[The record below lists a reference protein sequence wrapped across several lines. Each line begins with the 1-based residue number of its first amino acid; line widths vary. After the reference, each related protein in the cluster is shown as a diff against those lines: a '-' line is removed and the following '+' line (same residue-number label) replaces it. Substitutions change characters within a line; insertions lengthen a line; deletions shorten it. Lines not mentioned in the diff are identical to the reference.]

1 MIFQNIQGNSN
12 FAKDDKLR
20 KFSKWLVTEGVGIAL
35 TAEMNTY
42 WPTIPKG
49 QRWRDILREASP
61 KGHFSSVA
69 WNSKQPRSSNSACQH
84 GGCAVTLLGQTAHSA
99 RTSGMD
105 KTGLGRWAWCRMQ
118 GRSRKTRALA
128 RDDPET
134 RLPSQDLIVVSAY
147 RPCSAGRGKNS
158 VWAQHRDFLLSIGR
172 EEDPREAFVI
182 DLLEAIETW
191 QGWGCKILLGMDANE
206 DLSRVS
212 ASSLRYRL
220 KHAGLTEV
228 IQERH
233 WDSPPRHAYR

>member
-1 MIFQNIQGNSN
+1 MSRRRSVAAMVRRRNEGQKWRRSLHSTASEDNAHTSLEEYMKFIEAGDHYGDDHNTSKAGSTRVIFQNIQGNSN

-99 RTSGMD
+99 RTSGVD

-147 RPCSAGRGKNS
+147 RPCSAGRGKIQS
-158 VWAQHRDFLLSIGR
+158 GLST
-172 EEDPREAFVI
+172 
-182 DLLEAIETW
+182 ETSF
-191 QGWGCKILLGMDANE
+191 
-206 DLSRVS
+206 SR
-212 ASSLRYRL
+212 
-220 KHAGLTEV
+220 
-228 IQERH
+228 
-233 WDSPPRHAYR
+233 